1 MGWLQRMFQHRR
13 YDDLAAELREHIEQ
27 KTEHL
32 IRIEGM
38 SRAEAEHAARRA
50 FGNLTLIEERSRE
63 VWQWPKL
70 ESLWAD
76 AKFAVRQLA
85 KSLAITIV
93 AVVTLTLG
101 IGANTAIFTLTWNIV
116 LKGLPVPHPEQ
127 FVVYEMRDGL
137 NGTGLSGPL
146 YTQLRQRQ
154 KTSVDIFAMTNEF
167 IPVRNGTHTTKQFV
181 QMFSGNAFNVLGL
194 EPALGRTFTEQDD
207 KNQGEQGIPAVLSYE
222 YWQSEFH
229 GDPHALGRTLVIADH
244 PVIITGILP
253 RGFDG
258 PIANQHQAVY
268 LPLSFAKFVFTKDV
282 LTQPGSMMLQA
293 MGRLRPGI
301 KLSNA
306 IAEAHALEPSLRKAA
321 DPGGLM
327 LNGFFKNYRLHP
339 EDGHSGIDH
348 LKDRY
353 KSPLLVLEL
362 LVGFLIVLCCVN
374 TALVMLARVSGRQR
388 EYALRAALGAGRLR
402 LVRQVLL
409 ETFLLAIPG
418 ALLGVSL
425 GWYGARVLFG
435 MITPSDEHIV
445 ADLHPNAIILTFNL
459 VSTFVIVLGAGLLP
473 ALRAAKTAP
482 ALDLKAVDRSVAAR
496 HLGGWAIALQ
506 IMVSLCLVSTAFL
519 LGGTLTSLLT
529 QNSGF
534 VIRNAAYAFIGLD
547 DLKLDEVQTHNLYG
561 RLLAT
566 VQSKPGVT
574 AAGYTSVRPLTGG
587 FGVTGM
593 FSLDSKAHVHSDHN
607 IFYTAATPGFFAAA
621 GTRILSGTPVFAA
634 PKAIQE
640 CVVSKT
646 MASYF
651 FPGENSIG
659 QEIHYAVEGKADGTD
674 LDPKNV
680 ACLVVAIAE
689 DVRYQSLRKPI
700 AHAVYLMGSPD
711 QQQGSGNN
719 LFVRASS
726 TDLAVAAVHQAAK
739 EVIPPGAEI
748 IISPFTGL
756 ADWDLIRERMLVSL
770 SGTFALLAL
779 LLTALGLYGLLMR
792 AVNLRTRE
800 IGIRVALGAQR
811 RAILVALGK
820 QPLLEVLIGL
830 GAGTAVAI
838 LLNRV
843 IHGILNL
850 PGVNLPGVTGVT
862 GYLLATLLI
871 LTVAALAVLAPARRA
886 SKVDPM
892 QSLRA
897 E

>member
-1 MGWLQRMFQHRR
+1 MGWLQRRFQHRR

-76 AKFAVRQLA
+76 AKFAVRQLV
-85 KSLAITIV
+85 KSPAITIV
-93 AVVTLTLG
+93 AVVTLALG
-101 IGANTAIFTLTWNIV
+101 IGANTAIFTLTWNII

-127 FVVYEMRDGL
+127 FVVYEMRDGV

-154 KTSVDIFAMTNEF
+154 KTSGDMFAMTNEF
-167 IPVRNGTHTTKQFV
+167 VPVRNGTHTTKQFV
-181 QMFSGNAFNVLGL
+181 QMLSGNAFNVLEL
-194 EPALGRTFTEQDD
+194 EPALGRTFTERDD
-207 KNQGEQGIPAVLSYE
+207 TNQGAHGIPAVLSYE

-229 GDPHALGRTLVIADH
+229 GDRSALGRTLVIDSH

-253 RGFDG
+253 RAFDG
-258 PIANQHQAVY
+258 LIANHHQAVY
-268 LPLSFAKFVFTKDV
+268 LPLSFANFLFTKDV

-306 IAEAHALEPSLRKAA
+306 IAEAHALEPSLREAA

-327 LNGFFKNYRLHP
+327 LNGFFKNYRLHV
-339 EDGHSGIDH
+339 EDGHSGIAH

-353 KSPLLVLEL
+353 GSPLLVLEL
-362 LVGFLIVLCCVN
+362 LVAFLLVLCCVN

-402 LVRQVLL
+402 LIRQVLL
-409 ETFLLAIPG
+409 ETFLLAVPG
-418 ALLGVSL
+418 VLAGVSL
-425 GWYGARVLFG
+425 GWYGARALFG
-435 MITPSDEHIV
+435 MITPSGEGIV

-459 VSTFVIVLGAGLLP
+459 ISTFLIVLGAGLLP

-496 HLGGWAIALQ
+496 HPGCWAIALQ
-506 IMVSLCLVSTAFL
+506 ITVSLCLVSTALL
-519 LGGTLTSLLT
+519 LGGTLTSLLS

-534 VIRNAAYAFIGLD
+534 VTKNAAYAFIGLD
-547 DLKLDEVQTHNLYG
+547 DLKLDKVQTQNLYG

-574 AAGYTSVRPLTGG
+574 AAGYTSIRPLTNS
-587 FGVTGM
+587 GVTGM

-607 IFYTAATPGFFAAA
+607 IFYTSATPGFFAAA

-634 PKAIQE
+634 PEAIQQ
-640 CVVSKT
+640 CVVSRV
-646 MASYF
+646 MANYF
-651 FPGENSIG
+651 FPDENSIG
-659 QEIHYAVEGKADGTD
+659 QQIHYTVKGKVDGTD

-689 DVRYQSLRKPI
+689 DARYQSLRKPI
-700 AHAVYLMGSPD
+700 THAVYFMSSPD

-719 LFVRASS
+719 LFVRAGS
-726 TDLAVAAVHQAAK
+726 TDLAVAAIHQAAK

-748 IISPFTGL
+748 IISPFTDL
-756 ADWDLIRERMLVSL
+756 ADFDLNRERMLVSL
-770 SGTFALLAL
+770 SGSFALLAM

-792 AVNLRTRE
+792 SVNLRTRE
-800 IGIRVALGAQR
+800 IGIRVALGAPR
-811 RAILVALGK
+811 KAILAALGK
-820 QPLLEVLIGL
+820 RAFLEVLIGL
-830 GAGTAVAI
+830 VAGTAVAI
-838 LLNRV
+838 LLTRV
-843 IHGILNL
+843 VHRILNL
-850 PGVNLPGVTGVT
+850 PGVTGAA